1 MKKLL
6 IDVDFIIKITKAGLK
21 AIILDCFDAYMLEK
35 VRQEV
40 VEEGLEKGCE
50 DAMVVKNK
58 LIG

>member
-6 IDVDFIIKITKAGLK
+6 IDADFIIKITKAGLK

-40 VEEGLEKGCE
+40 VEEGLEH
-50 DAMVVKNK
+50 NRS
-58 LIG
+58 